1 MIKPD
6 EKVVRTI
13 AAVAQQY
20 PEFTTWVELW
30 RQHELEQLPNAVNN
44 PALSQGRCQVLSEL
58 YRFVKDAP
66 AVAAKL

>member
-20 PEFTTWVELW
+20 PEFTTWVERGVSTSLSNYPT
-30 RQHELEQLPNAVNN
+30 QLTTRHSHRGGV
-44 PALSQGRCQVLSEL
+44 
-58 YRFVKDAP
+58 RF
-66 AVAAKL
+66 